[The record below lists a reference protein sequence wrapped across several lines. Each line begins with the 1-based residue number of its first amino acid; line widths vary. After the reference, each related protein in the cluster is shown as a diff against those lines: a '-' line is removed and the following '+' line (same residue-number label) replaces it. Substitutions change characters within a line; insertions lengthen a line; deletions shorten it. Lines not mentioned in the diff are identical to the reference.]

1 MLKRFD
7 YPRRSKYKCGVLL
20 EYLRRTSGYSR
31 PQVTRLVARWVAN
44 RFAVTPL
51 GKRYKAPAAPFA
63 RKYTPA
69 GLERII
75 EMECAYEDTCGPAII
90 HPSSL
95 SDYQLI

>member
-1 MLKRFD
+1 MEFSPHGDNTERYAHISRVLKRFD

-51 GKRYKAPAAPFA
+51 GKRYKTPAAPFA
-63 RKYTPA
+63 RK
-69 GLERII
+69 
-75 EMECAYEDTCGPAII
+75 
-90 HPSSL
+90 
-95 SDYQLI
+95 